1 MSVMSNNPKTFLCIS
16 NYFKGNDFLIN
27 MKKQGNHV
35 YLVTSEKLRDKPWAH
50 HYIDEIFYMPGQDID
65 WDMEQLLL
73 GVAGLMRTKKIDAI
87 IALDDFDVEKAT
99 FLREN
104 LRIDGM
110 GQTTGRYFRDKL
122 AMRIKAQR
130 EGVPVPAFSALFND
144 EAINHYADTVSPP
157 WVLKP
162 RSEAS
167 ANGIMKVHAKEELW
181 QKIHE
186 LGDDRIRYLV
196 EQFKPGAVYHC
207 DGLNWN
213 GKVLYALTSQY
224 LATPMEISQGG
235 GIFRSMT
242 IKRNSA
248 DDKAI
253 KAVNTQVMKAFGMQ
267 HGATHTEF
275 IKCNE
280 DGKIYFLETSSRVGG
295 AHLAEMVEAASGVN
309 LWGEWAVIEDCL
321 VRGTEYKLPKPLFNF
336 AGIVL
341 TLSKY
346 QHPDLSGFNDA
357 EVCFRVPLDYH
368 AGLIVKSESHD
379 RVRELLDDY
388 ADRLV
393 RDFATVAQQAKVKKL
408 H

>member
-1 MSVMSNNPKTFLCIS
+1 MESPIKNFICIS

-27 MKKQGNHV
+27 LKKQGNRV
-35 YLVTSEKLRDKPWAH
+35 YLITSEKLRDKPWAFEF
-50 HYIDEIFYMPGQDID
+50 IDEIYFMPGQDID
-65 WDMEQLLL
+65 WNLEDLLS
-73 GVAGLMRTKKIDAI
+73 GVAGLMRSRKIDAI
-87 IALDDFDVEKAT
+87 VALDDFDVEKAAY
-99 FLREN
+99 LREN
-104 LRIDGM
+104 LRVPGM

-122 AMRIKAQR
+122 AMRMRAKDA
-130 EGVPVPAFSALFND
+130 GVPIPAFSALFND
-144 EAINHYADTVSPP
+144 EEINEFADTVSPP

-167 ANGIMKVHAKEELW
+167 ASGIMKVYSKEELW

-186 LGDDRIRYLV
+186 LGNDNRIKYLV

-207 DGLNWN
+207 DGLNLH
-213 GKVLYALTSQY
+213 GKTLFSITSQY

-235 GIFRSMT
+235 GIFRST
-242 IKRNSA
+242 NIPYNSA

-253 KAVNTQVMKAFGMQ
+253 KKVNEQVLKAFGMQ
-267 HGATHTEF
+267 HGANHTEF
-275 IKCNE
+275 IKCND

-309 LWGEWAVIEDCL
+309 LWGEWAKIEDVL
-321 VRGTEYKLPKPLFNF
+321 VKGKEYQLPAIKKEF
-336 AGIVL
+336 AGVVL

-346 QHPDLSGFNDA
+346 QHPDLSGFNDS

-368 AGLIVKSESHD
+368 AGLIVKSDDHA

-388 ADRLV
+388 AERLI
-393 RDFATVAQQAKVKKL
+393 RDFATSAQQEAVKKL

>member
-1 MSVMSNNPKTFLCIS
+1 MENNTKTFICIS

-27 MKKQGNHV
+27 MKKLGNKV
-35 YLVTSEKLRDKPWAH
+35 FLITSEKLRDKPWAFDS
-50 HYIDEIFYMPGQDID
+50 IDEIFYMPGQDMD
-65 WDMEQLLL
+65 WDLDMLLQ
-73 GVAGLMRTKKIDAI
+73 GVAGLMRKEKIDAI
-87 IALDDFDVEKAT
+87 VALDDFDVEKAT

-104 LRIDGM
+104 LRVDGM

-122 AMRIKAQR
+122 AMRVKAQA

-144 EAINHYADTVSPP
+144 EYINHFADTVSPP

-167 ANGIMKVHAKEELW
+167 ASGIMKVHTKDELW
-181 QKIHE
+181 EKIHE
-186 LGDDRIRYLV
+186 LGDNRIKYLV

-207 DGLNWN
+207 DGLNFN
-213 GKVLYALTSQY
+213 NKVLFSITSQY

-235 GIFRSMT
+235 GIFRSAN
-242 IKRNSA
+242 IPYNSA

-253 KAVNTQVMKAFGMQ
+253 KKVNEQVMKAFGMK

-295 AHLAEMVEAASGVN
+295 AHLAEMVEAASDIN
-309 LWGEWAVIEDCL
+309 LWGEWAKIEDAL
-321 VRGTEYKLPKPLFNF
+321 VRGKEYKVPSQKKQF

-341 TLSKY
+341 TLSKFE
-346 QHPDLSGFNDA
+346 QPDLSGFNDS
-357 EVCFRVPLDYH
+357 EVCFRVPLEYH
-368 AGLIVKSESHD
+368 AGLIVKSEKHE

-388 ADRLV
+388 AERLV
-393 RDFATVAQQAKVKKL
+393 KDFATVAQQEKVKKL

>member
-1 MSVMSNNPKTFLCIS
+1 MEKTTKTFLCVS
-16 NYFKGNDFLIN
+16 NYFKGNDFLIG
-27 MKKQGNHV
+27 MKNQGNRV
-35 YLVTSEKLRDKPWAH
+35 LLITSETLKNKPWAH
-50 HYIDEIFYMPGQDID
+50 DAIDEIFYMPGQDTD
-65 WDMEQLLL
+65 WDLEVLLK
-73 GVAGLMRTKKIDAI
+73 GVAGIMRKEKIHAI
-87 IALDDFDVEKAT
+87 VALDDFDVEKAT

-104 LRIDGM
+104 LRMDGM

-130 EGVPVPAFSALFND
+130 AGVPVPAFSSLFND
-144 EAINHYADTVSPP
+144 EEINHYADTVSPP

-167 ANGIMKVHAKEELW
+167 ASGIMKVHSKEELW
-181 QKIHE
+181 QKVHE

-196 EQFKPGAVYHC
+196 EQFKPGAVFHC
-207 DGLNWN
+207 DGLNWE
-213 GKVLYALTSQY
+213 GKILFSLTSQY

-235 GIFRSMT
+235 GIFRSAN
-242 IKRNSA
+242 IKHGSA

-253 KAVNTQVMKAFGMQ
+253 KKVNEQVMKAFGMQ

-275 IKCNE
+275 IKCDE
-280 DGKIYFLETSSRVGG
+280 DGKVYFLETSSRVGG
-295 AHLAEMVEAASGVN
+295 AHLAEMVEAASGIN
-309 LWGEWAVIEDCL
+309 LWKEWAKIEDCL
-321 VRGTEYKLPKPLFNF
+321 VQGIPYKAPKSHKGF

-346 QHPDLSGFNDA
+346 QHPDLSVFNDP
-357 EVCFRVPLDYH
+357 EVCFQVPLDYH
-368 AGLIVKSESHD
+368 AGMIVKSDEHS

-393 RDFATVAQQAKVKKL
+393 RDFATVVAQEKVKKL

>member
-1 MSVMSNNPKTFLCIS
+1 MDNPTKNFICIS

-27 MKKQGNHV
+27 LKKQGNRV
-35 YLVTSEKLRDKPWAH
+35 YLITSEKLREKPWAFD
-50 HYIDEIFYMPGQDID
+50 YIDEIFFMPGQDID
-65 WDMEQLLL
+65 WNLDDLLV
-73 GVAGLMRTKKIDAI
+73 GVAGLMRERKIDGI
-87 IALDDFDVEKAT
+87 VALDDFDVEKAAY
-99 FLREN
+99 LREN
-104 LRIDGM
+104 LRMPGM

-122 AMRIKAQR
+122 AMRMRAKDAGISI
-130 EGVPVPAFSALFND
+130 PAFSPLFND
-144 EAINHYADTVSPP
+144 DEINEYADTVSPP

-167 ANGIMKVHAKEELW
+167 ASGIMKVHSKEELW

-186 LGDDRIRYLV
+186 LGNENRIKYLV

-207 DGLNWN
+207 DGLTLN
-213 GKVLYALTSQY
+213 GKTLFSLTSQY

-235 GIFRSMT
+235 GIFRSAN
-242 IKRNSA
+242 IPYNSA

-253 KAVNTQVMKAFGMQ
+253 KKMNEQVMKAFGMQ
-267 HGATHTEF
+267 HGANHTEF
-275 IKCNE
+275 IKCND

-309 LWGEWAVIEDCL
+309 LWGEWAKIEDAL
-321 VRGTEYKLPKPLFNF
+321 VKEKEYKLPTIKKEF

-341 TLSKY
+341 TLSKFE
-346 QHPDLSGFNDA
+346 HPDLSGFNDS
-357 EVCFRVPLDYH
+357 EVCFRVPLEYH
-368 AGLIVKSESHD
+368 AGLIVKSDNHA

-388 ADRLV
+388 AERLI
-393 RDFATVAQQAKVKKL
+393 RDFATSAQQQAVNKL